1 MCLAPITGAHCQLEI
16 DGDRFGKRL
25 GLHRPGEERF
35 RVMNLSACAS
45 KQRSGMRSG
54 SYTILAPG
62 FAKWWGSDAR
72 ALAQAFRKLGH
83 TIIDIDEEDYVPL
96 RWEGAPSRILRRL
109 FMPVFIDDYN
119 HSVLERASNSSYNF
133 VLAYKGYFLKPETV
147 KSLRDSGKPVFNFYP
162 DVSFE
167 DHGGNIP
174 ASLRHY
180 DCVFTTKSYHGKR
193 EIDKFGIRNLLHVRH
208 GFDPEVHR
216 PVSLS
221 DEMISYYGCDVSFV
235 GCWSPEKESRL
246 LYLLEH
252 APGVSLRVYG
262 VGWKY
267 ASSEFKQ
274 RMGSNLKPG
283 VFGDELSIVYCASK
297 VNLGLLSSSSDR
309 QLRDQTT
316 ARTFQIPATGSFMLH
331 EDTPEIRRYFEPDRE
346 VMLFGS
352 DKEMIE
358 KIQRSLSSPSLR
370 ETIRMTGYERC
381 HREPYDY
388 LSAARAIVAYF
399 ENGARGASHST
410 HQNDLTNEFAMRL
423 A

>member
-1 MCLAPITGAHCQLEI
+1 MNEMNSY
-16 DGDRFGKRL
+16 DNN
-25 GLHRPGEERF
+25 F
-35 RVMNLSACAS
+35 R
-45 KQRSGMRSG
+45 

-83 TIIDIDEEDYVPL
+83 TLIDIDEEDYVPF
-96 RWEGAPSRILRRL
+96 RWEAKSARILRRL
-109 FMPVFIDDYN
+109 FMSIFVNDYN
-119 HSVLERASNSSYNF
+119 RAVLEKAANSSYDF
-133 VLAYKGYFLKPETV
+133 ILAYKGYFLRPDTV
-147 KSLRDSGKPVFNFYP
+147 ARLRNARKPVFNFYP

-180 DCVFTTKSYHGKR
+180 DCVFSTKSYHGKR
-193 EIDKFGIRNLLHVRH
+193 EIDKFGIRNLAQVRH

-221 DEMISYYGCDVSFV
+221 DEMIGHYGCDVSFV
-235 GCWSPEKESRL
+235 GCWSPEKERRL
-246 LYLLEH
+246 SFLLKH
-252 APGVSLRVYG
+252 APRVSLKVYG

-283 VFGDELSIVYCASK
+283 AYGDELSIVYCASK
-297 VNLGLLSSSSDR
+297 VNLGLLSSSSDPE
-309 QLRDQTT
+309 LWDQTT

-331 EDTPEIRRYFEPDRE
+331 EDTPEIRKYFEADRE

-352 DKEMIE
+352 SEEMVE
-358 KIQRSLSSPSLR
+358 KVQLALSSPSLR
-370 ETIRMTGYERC
+370 EGIRMRGYERC

-388 LSAARAIVAYF
+388 LNAARAIVSYF
-399 ENGARGASHST
+399 EERSRGASQST
-410 HQNDLTNEFAMRL
+410 HENQLTNEVAMHL
-423 A
+423 TH